1 MQYIKQFMQ
10 RNIMWVTIAVFLVA
24 TVVTSFMILV
34 VYSANIRAEAW
45 AITTEYD
52 EDSSSPHPLS
62 SFKAIVKVAIY
73 NHGTFSTILRDAS
86 VRVFINGIDM
96 GTIHFLNEGHI
107 IPPQTWCVWDVTFN
121 ATGKTAD
128 LLGSNSNYLVYL
140 VAHGVASCMLY
151 STSFESMHKRT
162 F

>member
-1 MQYIKQFMQ
+1 ML
-10 RNIMWVTIAVFLVA
+10 VTIAVFLVA
-24 TVVTSFMILV
+24 VVVTSFMTLV
-34 VYSANIRAEAW
+34 VYSASIRAEAW

-52 EDSSSPHPLS
+52 EGALSELSLS
-62 SFKAIVKVAIY
+62 SFRAKIKVAIY

-96 GTIHFLNEGHI
+96 GTIHFLDEGHI

-140 VAHGVASCMLY
+140 VARGKVSCMLY
-151 STSFESMHKRT
+151 SPSFESIHKRT